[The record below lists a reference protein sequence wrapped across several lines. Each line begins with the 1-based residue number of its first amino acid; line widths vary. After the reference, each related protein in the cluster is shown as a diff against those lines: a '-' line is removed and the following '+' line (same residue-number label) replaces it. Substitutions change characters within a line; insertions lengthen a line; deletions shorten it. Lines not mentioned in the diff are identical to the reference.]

1 MATTEILLD
10 GMIAARVLSD
20 RDRSGEALDQ
30 EATMKS
36 QLRCILFALIAFPAC
51 GGEHAAPSASK
62 PVTTAPAAP
71 PAVIAAPDPVA
82 PPPALAP
89 VEVAAV
95 AAVAPPPVAPAT
107 YAEALAQGKA
117 AEASGD
123 HARARQ
129 LFEAAVKLDKKAAEP
144 HLELARVFIATG
156 ERGLAVAA
164 ARKAVKLAPESSP
177 AYNTLGRAE
186 LARFNYDAAVD
197 AFVHAVEL
205 NPDNAWAWNNLGF
218 THLQRKHY
226 REAVDALVEATA
238 RQGVEGYMWNNL
250 GTAYEQID
258 LLDDARAAFEAGG
271 KLGSKEALASRK
283 RLQGVKTIV
292 VKADPSKQGGAVQPA
307 ESEGYDRA
315 EPMPPVPD
323 AVIDGAESPEAQPA
337 DEIKPP
343 AVPEAE
349 PPKVDAPKIDAAK
362 VDAAKVDAAKAEK
375 PAPSSL

>member
-1 MATTEILLD
+1 
-10 GMIAARVLSD
+10 
-20 RDRSGEALDQ
+20 
-30 EATMKS
+30 MKS

-51 GGEHAAPSASK
+51 GGEHATPSASK
-62 PVTTAPAAP
+62 PVTAAPAAP
-71 PAVIAAPDPVA
+71 PAVIAAPEPVA
-82 PPPALAP
+82 PPVTPAPAP
-89 VEVAAV
+89 AEV

-107 YAEALAQGKA
+107 YADALAQGKA

-129 LFEAAVKLDKKAAEP
+129 LLEAAVQLDRKAAEP

-164 ARKAVKLAPESSP
+164 AHKAVKLAPESSG

-205 NPDNAWAWNNLGF
+205 NPDNVWAWNNLGF
-218 THLQRKHY
+218 AHLQRKHY

-238 RQGVEGYMWNNL
+238 RQGAEGYMWNNL
-250 GTAYEQID
+250 GTAYEQLA

-292 VKADPSKQGGAVQPA
+292 VKADPSKQGGAVKPA
-307 ESEGYDRA
+307 ESKGYDPA
-315 EPMPPVPD
+315 EPMQPVPD
-323 AVIDGAESPEAQPA
+323 AAVDGAEAQEAKPVDDVKAAADGAGTQEAEPV
-337 DEIKPP
+337 DEIKPA
-343 AVPEAE
+343 AVPEADA
-349 PPKVDAPKIDAAK
+349 PKADAPKADAPKVDVPKAK
-362 VDAAKVDAAKAEK
+362 DSGEK
-375 PAPSSL
+375 PAPSSS